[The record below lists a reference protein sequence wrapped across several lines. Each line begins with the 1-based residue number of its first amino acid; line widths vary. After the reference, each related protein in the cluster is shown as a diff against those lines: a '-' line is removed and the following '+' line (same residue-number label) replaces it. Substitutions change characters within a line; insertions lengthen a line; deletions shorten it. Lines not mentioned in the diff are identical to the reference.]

1 MLCGF
6 WGLGLLGCLGYYV
19 VVDASLQVF
28 AGIVEAL
35 VRFLFMA
42 LHVKVAGF
50 ESGLPFKGCL
60 FKGSVKL
67 YYSRG
72 LNALGVR
79 FWLSVLL
86 L

>member
-1 MLCGF
+1 M
-6 WGLGLLGCLGYYV
+6 GYYV

-42 LHVKVAGF
+42 LHVKVGGF
-50 ESGLPFKGCL
+50 ELGLPFKGCL
-60 FKGSVKL
+60 FKGCLKL
-67 YYSRG
+67 YYSSG
-72 LNALGVR
+72 LNALKVR